1 MVTRGFAFALILALT
16 AGTAAADRVKDL
28 TTVAGVRTN
37 QLTGYGLVVGLAGT
51 GDDASSPI
59 VRRTLA
65 KALKRLDIAIAPE
78 ELRAKN
84 VAAVMITA
92 DLPPFARPGQAIDV
106 VVSSFGSA
114 KSLAGGTLLATP
126 LKGGDQ
132 KTWAVA
138 QGPLAVGGFLIDAG
152 AASERK
158 NHVTVARL
166 PGGATVEGIAPTPL
180 PKRELVLLLREPDF
194 TTAVRIATAITAAL
208 GPDTATARDA
218 GAVIVPLG
226 ERWRGD
232 VAGLIATIEPL
243 AVDPDQVARVVIDER
258 TGTVVIGGEVVL
270 RPVAIA
276 YGGLTVQISEK
287 PEVSQPA
294 PLGGG
299 KTTVVPRTEAV
310 VTEAAG
316 DLHALPAAATLS
328 ELTTALNRL
337 GVKPRDLIAILAAL
351 RAAGALRAEVE
362 VL

>member
-1 MVTRGFAFALILALT
+1 
-16 AGTAAADRVKDL
+16 
-28 TTVAGVRTN
+28 
-37 QLTGYGLVVGLAGT
+37 
-51 GDDASSPI
+51 
-59 VRRTLA
+59 
-65 KALKRLDIAIAPE
+65 
-78 ELRAKN
+78 
-84 VAAVMITA
+84 
-92 DLPPFARPGQAIDV
+92 
-106 VVSSFGSA
+106 VSA
-114 KSLAGGTLLATP
+114 P

-158 NHVTVARL
+158 NHVAAARI
-166 PGGATVEGIAPTPL
+166 PGGATVEGTAPTPL
-180 PKRELVLLLREPDF
+180 PKREVVLLLREPDF
-194 TTAVRIATAITAAL
+194 TTAVRIAAAITAAL

-226 ERWRGD
+226 QRWRGD

-243 AVDPDQVARVVIDER
+243 TVEPDQVARVVIDER
-258 TGTVVIGGEVVL
+258 TGTVVIGGEVAL

-276 YGGLTVQISEK
+276 YGGLTVQISEQ

-294 PLGGG
+294 PLGRG
-299 KTTVVPRTEAV
+299 KTTVVPRTEAI
-310 VTEAAG
+310 VTEVAG